1 VVALQHF
8 GNHCAHKSVIR
19 DDPEAMESSN
29 KFDLLI
35 IGGGPAGGPGAMTA
49 ATAGARV
56 AVIERDHLGGT

>member
-1 VVALQHF
+1 
-8 GNHCAHKSVIR
+8 
-19 DDPEAMESSN
+19 MESSN